1 MCRSLADI
9 DHDGQLTC
17 EEFVLAMHLCDL
29 AKAGKELKSPLPPD
43 LLPPTFVKK
52 TRQNSITSVGSNDG
66 GTPVL
71 TSPQG
76 KTFNFPTES
85 EKMYNFA
92 ENYELKFHS
101 YSCF

>member
-1 MCRSLADI
+1 
-9 DHDGQLTC
+9 
-17 EEFVLAMHLCDL
+17 MHLCDL

-66 GTPVL
+66 GTPVV

-76 KTFNFPTES
+76 KNHCFFNS
-85 EKMYNFA
+85 
-92 ENYELKFHS
+92 
-101 YSCF
+101 

>member
-1 MCRSLADI
+1 MFNLLFTYKLFLFRSLADI

-66 GTPVL
+66 GVPIV

-76 KTFNFPTES
+76 
-85 EKMYNFA
+85 
-92 ENYELKFHS
+92 NYTSAFMRN
-101 YSCF
+101 CV